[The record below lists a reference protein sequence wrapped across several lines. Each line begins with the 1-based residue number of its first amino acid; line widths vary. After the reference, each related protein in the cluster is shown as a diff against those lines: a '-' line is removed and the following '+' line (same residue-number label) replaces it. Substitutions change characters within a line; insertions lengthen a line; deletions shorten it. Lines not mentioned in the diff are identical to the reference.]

1 MDFRLPEKIKEQP
14 KTYLLRAGY
23 HEFRDPNTG
32 AISYIRR
39 LGADFYPRFH
49 VYLADMAVSVSVSL
63 HLDQKKP
70 SYGGGTRAHGGEYE
84 GEVVEREAER
94 LKTFVIKMEKP
105 QAKKPENKKG
115 LLRRMFGK

>member
-32 AISYIRR
+32 SISYIRR

-49 VYLADMAVSVSVSL
+49 VYLEEKASPVNVSL

-70 SYGGGTRAHGGEYE
+70 SYGGGTRAHGGEYD
-84 GEVVEREAER
+84 GDVVEREAER
-94 LKTFVIKMEKP
+94 LKTFVYKLDKP
-105 QAKKPENKKG
+105 QAKKPEVKKG